1 MRFYLRNI
9 KLFIIFLLKKKW
21 FYKTEFA
28 EPGVQI
34 TFKIFFFQRDGS
46 KQKLYRQNYQT
57 EEVFIS
63 KYRAVVMLQI
73 TKMK

>member
-34 TFKIFFFQRDGS
+34 TFKIIFFQRDGS
-46 KQKLYRQNYQT
+46 K
-57 EEVFIS
+57 
-63 KYRAVVMLQI
+63 
-73 TKMK
+73 